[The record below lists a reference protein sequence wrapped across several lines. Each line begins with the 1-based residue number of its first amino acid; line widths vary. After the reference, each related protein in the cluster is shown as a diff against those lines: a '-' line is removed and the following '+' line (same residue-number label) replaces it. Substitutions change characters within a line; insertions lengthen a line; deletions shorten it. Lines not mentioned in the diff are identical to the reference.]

1 MSKRRCPA
9 HSLPV
14 WCTGTQCTGSIIF
27 FHLHL
32 GLDLNVA
39 RLSLGR
45 TLTACWSGAR
55 TAWHGQ
61 VGDRDI
67 GEGGGHQTGEI
78 TARPIPQSSVDIA
91 GFKRSKSLPKWRLV
105 AVSGL
110 WATGQRRVWR
120 HSSVR
125 KSFFFSVDE
134 RL

>member
-1 MSKRRCPA
+1 MVYWDPL
-9 HSLPV
+9 HWVSLSF
-14 WCTGTQCTGSIIF
+14 GSWS
-27 FHLHL
+27 
-32 GLDLNVA
+32 GSEPGSA
-39 RLSLGR
+39 ESGSAGR
-45 TLTACWSGAR
+45 TACWSGAR

-67 GEGGGHQTGEI
+67 GEGGGHQTGESS
-78 TARPIPQSSVDIA
+78 ARPIPQYSVDIA

-105 AVSGL
+105 AGPDEVSGL

-120 HSSVR
+120 HSPVR